1 MRGPC
6 MCRQGVRET
15 HRGWQW
21 SCPLPRLAGGGSW
34 PTAAGHPE
42 ARVQRHG
49 SLATVHAVV
58 PKSGGLG
65 STTLVTCS
73 APQPSV
79 VPRRHAARCCGVQ
92 QQCRWRPH
100 VPRPGVIES
109 ARRAR
114 TRSLR
119 QRHAA
124 AARMPSSRLVGGAL
138 AGRASQRASPRL
150 CAKSGGCFR
159 TSLVDRA
166 GAYSTE
172 LTESSK
178 THVTCDRLAVAHARR
193 AGPI

>member
-1 MRGPC
+1 VRSLDQLKG
-6 MCRQGVRET
+6 QGLKRLNDLLHNVPMQTFYCLGFSFVKFT
-15 HRGWQW
+15 HEFT
-21 SCPLPRLAGGGSW
+21 LAGHGK
-34 PTAAGHPE
+34 
-42 ARVQRHG
+42 G

-100 VPRPGVIES
+100 VPRPGEGES

-114 TRSLR
+114 TRSPR

-124 AARMPSSRLVGGAL
+124 AARLPSSRVVGGAL
-138 AGRASQRASPRL
+138 AGRASQRLASALRKKWWLLSHLSSAPDRTLPPR
-150 CAKSGGCFR
+150 A
-159 TSLVDRA
+159 TDR
-166 GAYSTE
+166 
-172 LTESSK
+172 
-178 THVTCDRLAVAHARR
+178 
-193 AGPI
+193 